1 MSDQE
6 QLVSR
11 RIADAD
17 DAHGGGGR
25 VEDRLAHRTPARQNS
40 DKTED
45 THTEHLR
52 DNLQKLRPDIKVDS
66 YEAPAPAMETERGD
80 PHLAQNFVDR
90 LQVRRDQPLLRGS
103 RCGFGDKRW
112 GWWIR

>member
-11 RIADAD
+11 GIANAD

-25 VEDRLAHRTPARQNS
+25 VEDRLAHGTPARQS
-40 DKTED
+40 S
-45 THTEHLR
+45 
-52 DNLQKLRPDIKVDS
+52 KLRPDIKVDS

-90 LQVRRDQPLLRGS
+90 LQVRRDQPLLRWS
-103 RCGFGDKRW
+103 RGGFGDNW
-112 GWWIR
+112 WWWWIR

>member
-11 RIADAD
+11 RIANAD
-17 DAHGGGGR
+17 DAHRRCGR

-45 THTEHLR
+45 THTEHLG
-52 DNLQKLRPDIKVDS
+52 DNLQKLRTDIKVDS

-112 GWWIR
+112 GW

>member
-6 QLVSR
+6 QLVSG

-25 VEDRLAHRTPARQNS
+25 VEGRLAHGTPARQNS

-45 THTEHLR
+45 SH
-52 DNLQKLRPDIKVDS
+52 IKVDS

-90 LQVRRDQPLLRGS
+90 LQLRRDQPLLRGS
-103 RCGFGDKRW
+103 RGGFGDNRW
-112 GWWIR
+112 WWWI

>member
-6 QLVSR
+6 QFVSG
-11 RIADAD
+11 RIANAD

-25 VEDRLAHRTPARQNS
+25 VEDGLAHGTPARQS
-40 DKTED
+40 S
-45 THTEHLR
+45 
-52 DNLQKLRPDIKVDS
+52 KLRTDTKVDS

-90 LQVRRDQPLLRGS
+90 LQVRRDQPLLRWS
-103 RCGFGDKRW
+103 RGGFGDNRW
-112 GWWIR
+112 WWRIR